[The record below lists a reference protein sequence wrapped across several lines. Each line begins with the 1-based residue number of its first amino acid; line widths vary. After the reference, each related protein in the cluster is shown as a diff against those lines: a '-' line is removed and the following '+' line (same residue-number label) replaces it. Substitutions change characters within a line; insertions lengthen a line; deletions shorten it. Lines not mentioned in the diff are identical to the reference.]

1 MWQNSCSTFRCHDV
15 AMRCSPS
22 ATRLRLVCR
31 IQSTVAWLPSS
42 PSSNRFISPDTDTSE
57 LLIRIKKRSSAPK
70 HAINACLISV
80 SNSLKRGSNIGTH
93 YLPQLTAYRPEFIV
107 SNCVACIESHKM
119 NQYWH
124 RKPLN
129 NAHGTLSLNWAQLV
143 GKNKRGRSRPSS
155 DHDWLALG
163 RRVLS
168 LLMPSRISGHLAD
181 GYDRSDYSSILAR
194 K

>member
-31 IQSTVAWLPSS
+31 IQSMVAWLPSS

-57 LLIRIKKRSSAPK
+57 LLIRIKNAPPRQTCYQCMS
-70 HAINACLISV
+70 NFCLT
-80 SNSLKRGSNIGTH
+80 SLKRGSNIGTH
-93 YLPQLTAYRPEFIV
+93 YLPQLTEYGLESIV

-119 NQYWH
+119 NEHWH

-143 GKNKRGRSRPSS
+143 GKNKCVRSCPSS
-155 DHDWLALG
+155 DHRLAG
-163 RRVLS
+163 S
-168 LLMPSRISGHLAD
+168 W
-181 GYDRSDYSSILAR
+181 
-194 K
+194 